1 MNLKY
6 RRTLIA
12 RRAAWF
18 CLALCG
24 VGLAM
29 AGDIR
34 VATISNKV
42 LFIDEQCAFTAFAC
56 MNGYRPAPDRYVR
69 HLVSAL
75 KNNGVGQPT
84 DDAQNVRYLSVT
96 IADVDM
102 GDRLCVMQW
111 KFYRPSEQTKAQLIR
126 RQYEWPSID
135 LPQESQQANRLLE
148 DHIARYCLSQV
159 AVEVGKALK

>member
-1 MNLKY
+1 
-6 RRTLIA
+6 
-12 RRAAWF
+12 
-18 CLALCG
+18 
-24 VGLAM
+24 M

-34 VATISNKV
+34 VATISNRV

-56 MNGYRPAPDRYVR
+56 MNGFRPAPDRYVR

-75 KNNGVGQPT
+75 RNNGVNQPK
-84 DDAQNVRYLSVT
+84 DDAKNVRYLSVT
-96 IADVDM
+96 IAGVDM
-102 GDRLCVMQW
+102 GDRLCLMQW
-111 KFYRPSEQTKAQLIR
+111 QFYRPSEQANPQVMR
-126 RQYEWPSID
+126 RQYEWPSIN

>member
-1 MNLKY
+1 
-6 RRTLIA
+6 
-12 RRAAWF
+12 
-18 CLALCG
+18 
-24 VGLAM
+24 M